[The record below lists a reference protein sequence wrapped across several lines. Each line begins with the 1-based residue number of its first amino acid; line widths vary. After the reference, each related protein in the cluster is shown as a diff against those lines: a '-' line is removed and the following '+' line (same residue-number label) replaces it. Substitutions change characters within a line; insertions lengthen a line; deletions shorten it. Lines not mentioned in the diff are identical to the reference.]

1 MRRRSSLTSTTSIAL
16 LTDLA
21 STPKARTWECPVPVG
36 CRIGRGIALGQ
47 SALIGASGGW
57 MGTDFACGDALYFDC
72 REVRFQRSRRALGT
86 TALHHLVTT
95 RSDHDVQTL
104 PVDPSAIYLRLEGG
118 TAVLSVE
125 TSALFAF
132 RTFNSQ
138 LLGD

>member
-1 MRRRSSLTSTTSIAL
+1 
-16 LTDLA
+16 
-21 STPKARTWECPVPVG
+21 VPVG